1 MVGEAFLL
9 QSSVLE
15 EVEVGVMGTE
25 LLLLPATVK
34 INLINIH
41 IPYFGPSQYFEHLQT

>member
-1 MVGEAFLL
+1 MSVLHFDSEAAVVVGEAFLL

-25 LLLLPATVK
+25 LLLLPATSK
-34 INLINIH
+34 LT
-41 IPYFGPSQYFEHLQT
+41 S